1 MLKVELRSN
10 LAAPLRLKE
19 QGVVGGK
26 QRVERGPQVVG
37 HRGEE
42 EGLHLALDLGLLAL
56 ADGGVVTHQDQ
67 KLILSLD
74 CYTLEINC
82 ELNWLGELSQYVLL
96 PLLEIAY
103 QIHESYILLPLYV
116 SLPIVCYLS
125 ESYLLYLLQQHL
137 PVVNVLPICLPGPL
151 IYLLVGRVARAH
163 QSEGLTQYQ
172 VEGRLVRILDLFRL
186 CMHAF
191 VRSLLKITMPWRICS
206 NMFLWF
212 SSAYRSVIKVG
223 TYLDDL
229 FEDLVEL

>member
-10 LAAPLRLKE
+10 LATPLRLKE

-103 QIHESYILLPLYV
+103 QIHEPNFLLPLYV

-172 VEGRLVRILDLFRL
+172 VEGGLVRILDLCQVLIEDHDALADLLQNVPLVFFRL
-186 CMHAF
+186 
-191 VRSLLKITMPWRICS
+191 
-206 NMFLWF
+206 
-212 SSAYRSVIKVG
+212 
-223 TYLDDL
+223 
-229 FEDLVEL
+229 